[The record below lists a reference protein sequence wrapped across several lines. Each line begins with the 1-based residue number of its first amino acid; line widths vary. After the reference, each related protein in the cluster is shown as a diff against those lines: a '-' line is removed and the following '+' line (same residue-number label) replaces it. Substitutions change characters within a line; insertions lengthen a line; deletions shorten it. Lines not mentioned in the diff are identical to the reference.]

1 MLSRIGPY
9 RILGVIGEGGMGTV
23 YEARRDDGQFDQRVA
38 IKVLRPG
45 MAHLERFE
53 SERRILAQFHH
64 PYIAQLIGGGN
75 HLGLPYIVMELV
87 KGEPL
92 DAYVSN
98 HHLNLFERIE
108 LFIMACQAVQH
119 AHAALVV
126 HRDLKPA
133 NILVTAEGIHKLLD
147 FGIAKQQETGH
158 TGSAP
163 LTPRYASPEQLEGG
177 WITIAS
183 DVYSLGVLLRELLE
197 PFLLPADL
205 ELILAMAMREEPQ
218 RRYSSV
224 AQLAEDLQRFLDGQ
238 MVIARKDTL
247 LYRWS
252 KFGQRNKL
260 VVALG
265 FSLVLAVAV
274 GSILAWRQGRIAQR
288 RFDEVHGVVSTVLND
303 IDDEASKIVGSAT
316 LRKVMVEKSLTYLNR
331 LAAESGGNE
340 RLLQELARAYHQ
352 VGDIQGHRRYQN
364 LGLFN
369 ESLESHLKGIEIDTR
384 LLSSHPNEKV
394 LLSQLAW
401 GYAHAAELYSMRGDS
416 EKALS
421 FATLAQPIA
430 PESDTFTYV
439 EVRIALCR
447 VLQLEGRVE
456 EALNVIQSAIEPAL
470 TSGNVRRA
478 STVLHWAAEQA
489 SYLGLTPLAMQYT
502 NRELELLKGRQWSG
516 YDQVRVFSAH
526 RDRGVQL
533 FQVGNPS
540 QESPCEAIPELQI
553 GAEGSHEVYRQDPK
567 SINRMINTVAD
578 YQMLSAA
585 QAVCGKR
592 DSIATAGLAI
602 AIFNADKQRI
612 NWDLQWSLAF
622 AQIHLGFFKE
632 AEATLAQVLDPGFAV
647 LELQAQL
654 AARKNQLDLARNLL
668 AKARLKRAPALG
680 IKNFQRY
687 MYTYQQV
694 ENINSALR
702 LKDRTSGL
710 REEGLR
716 LLAVFPETGAAR
728 SIIRLRNEL
737 KN

>member
-9 RILGVIGEGGMGTV
+9 RILDVIGEGGMGTV
-23 YEARRDDGQFDQRVA
+23 YEAERDDGHFDQRVA

-53 SERRILAQFHH
+53 SERRILAQFSH
-64 PYIAQLIGGGN
+64 PYIAQLIDGGT

-87 KGEPL
+87 KGEPIDVYL
-92 DAYVSN
+92 TK
-98 HHLNLFERIE
+98 HHLNLRERVE
-108 LFIMACQAVQH
+108 VFILACQAVQH

-133 NILVTAEGIHKLLD
+133 NILVTAEGIPKLLD
-147 FGIAKQQETGH
+147 FGIAKQQETGN

-163 LTPRYASPEQLEGG
+163 VTPRYASPEQLNGG
-177 WITIAS
+177 LITIAS
-183 DVYSLGVLLRELLE
+183 DVFSLGVLLSELLE
-197 PFLLPADL
+197 PFVLTSDL
-205 ELILAMAMREEPQ
+205 KVILAMAMREEPH
-218 RRYSSV
+218 RRYGSV
-224 AQLAEDLQRFLDGQ
+224 AQFAEDLQRFLDGQ

-288 RFDEVHGVVSTVLND
+288 RFDEVHGLISTVLND

-316 LRKVMVEKSLTYLNR
+316 LRKVMVEKSLTYLNG

-340 RLLQELARAYHQ
+340 KLLQELGRAYHQ

-369 ESLESHLKGIEIDTR
+369 ESLESHLKGIEIETR
-384 LLSSHPNEKV
+384 LLSRHPDNEL

-421 FATLAQPIA
+421 FATQAQPLA
-430 PESDTFTYV
+430 PKSDTFTYV

-456 EALNVIQSAIEPAL
+456 EALKVIQSAIEPAL
-470 TSGNVRRA
+470 KSGNVRRA
-478 STVLHWAAEQA
+478 STVFHWAAEQA
-489 SYLGLTPLAMQYT
+489 KYLGLTPLAMQYT
-502 NRELELLKGRQWSG
+502 NQELRLLNSREWSG
-516 YDQVRVFSAH
+516 YDQVRVYSAH

-533 FQVGNPS
+533 FQLGNPS
-540 QESPCEAIPELQI
+540 QESACEAIPELKI

-585 QAVCGKR
+585 QAVCGKK
-592 DSIATAGLAI
+592 DSLDTARLALEI
-602 AIFNADKQRI
+602 YNADKKRI

-622 AQIHLGFFKE
+622 AQFQLGLLSE
-632 AEATLAQVLDPGFAV
+632 AETTLAQVPDPGFAI

-654 AARKNQLDLARNLL
+654 AARKNQLDSARKLL
-668 AKARLKRAPALG
+668 AQARLKRAPALS

-687 MYTYQQV
+687 MYTYQQID
-694 ENINSALR
+694 NINCALKW
-702 LKDRTSGL
+702 KDPTPGL
-710 REEGLR
+710 REEALK

-728 SIIRLRNEL
+728 SLIRLRNEL
-737 KN
+737 KH